1 MKQVSV
7 DNAAQIV
14 GVSTA
19 TIRNWTKAGHICPA
33 STRPLTFLEESVLN
47 LKKRI
52 YSSEFTRLK
61 NRANKAA
68 SETKFFPDEYANN
81 SSLALHIEQI
91 SSCVKENGF
100 ALEPTMFLC
109 ALHLLVDKGEVSQS
123 KNNDPFDLE
132 SCHSWARQSV
142 KNVMTDWRSSL
153 KIENKIQYSLLL
165 GLLSPHDEDDYLGLL
180 YQCISSEGAKSE
192 QGSYYTP
199 TKLVTDSLSHIKSPI
214 TTFLDPCCG
223 TGKFLIQAAE
233 AFELEP
239 VNILGFDLDQVATN
253 LARINLLLA
262 YRDKDFMPNIHCM
275 DSLSEL
281 ATGEIFCE
289 TNNLLGSIDA
299 IATNPPW
306 GAYKNDSIKRRLSET
321 ITTGE
326 TFSLFLEKSICLLRK
341 GGQLSFILPE
351 SILKIKTH
359 SDIRSLIFNET
370 RINVISLLGRQFTGV
385 YTPVIRLDLIK
396 EAPDENWLVTIE
408 NGQGLHQIAQSRF
421 KTNDNLTFDIHI
433 KSNDEVLLD
442 RIYSVE
448 HTTLSGNAE
457 WALGIV
463 TGDNKKYIKITR
475 DSWDEPIYR
484 GSDIHPYR
492 LGDSCSY
499 IRFEPERFQQ
509 VANVKYYR
517 APEKLI
523 YKFISKRLVF
533 AYDDKQSLSLNSAN
547 VLIPRI
553 PGMSIKVA
561 LAFLN
566 SSIFQ
571 YIFMKKFSTHKVLR
585 GDLEKLPFP
594 RIDADIHNTIENLA
608 DAAIAGDEYVEKL
621 RRTIF
626 QAFRLSEHDASIIN
640 NALNG

>member
-33 STRPLTFLEESVLN
+33 STRPLTFLEESVLD
-47 LKKRI
+47 LKKKI
-52 YSSEFTRLK
+52 NSNEFTRLK
-61 NRANKAA
+61 TRANKAA
-68 SETKFFPDEYANN
+68 SESRFFPEEYANN
-81 SSLALHIEQI
+81 STLALHIARI
-91 SSCVKENGF
+91 ISCVKDDGLEI
-100 ALEPTMFLC
+100 EPTMFLC
-109 ALHLLVDKGEVSQS
+109 ALHLLAGKGEVSQS
-123 KNNDPFDLE
+123 SNIDPFDLE
-132 SCHSWARQSV
+132 SCHSWTRQSV
-142 KNVMTDWRSSL
+142 KNVITEWRNSL
-153 KIENKIQYSLLL
+153 NIKLKNRYNNLYRLLC
-165 GLLSPHDEDDYLGLL
+165 SHEEEDYLGLT
-180 YQCISSEGAKSE
+180 YQSISSEGSKSE

-199 TKLVTDSLSHIKSPI
+199 TKLVSDSLSHFKSPI
-214 TTFLDPCCG
+214 ATFLDPCCG
-223 TGKFLIQAAE
+223 TGKYLIHAAKI
-233 AFELEP
+233 FHLEP
-239 VNILGFDLDQVATN
+239 VNILGFDLDPIAIN
-253 LARINLLLA
+253 IARVNLLLA
-262 YRDKDFMPNIHCM
+262 YRDRDFMPKIYCM

-306 GAYKNDSIKRRLSET
+306 GAYKNNSTKKKLSES

-326 TFSLFLEKSICLLRK
+326 TFSLFLEKSIRLLRN

-351 SILKIKTH
+351 SILKVRTH
-359 SDIRSLIFNET
+359 SDIRSLIFSET
-370 RINVISLLGRQFTGV
+370 RINTISLLGRQFTGV
-385 YTPVIRLDLIK
+385 YTPVIRLDLVK
-396 EAPDENWLVTIE
+396 ETPNEDWLVAIE
-408 NGQGLHQIAQSRF
+408 HGRNSHQVAQSRF
-421 KTNDNLTFDIHI
+421 RSNDNFTFDIHI
-433 KSNDEVLLD
+433 KSNDEELLD

-463 TGDNKKYIKITR
+463 TGDNKKYIKTTPELGT
-475 DSWDEPIYR
+475 EPIYR
-484 GSDIHPYR
+484 GSDVCPYR
-492 LGDSCSY
+492 LGDPRSY
-499 IRFEPERFQQ
+499 IHFEPEQFQQ
-509 VANVKYYR
+509 VASVKYYR

-523 YKFISKRLVF
+523 YKFISKSLAF
-533 AYDDKQSLSLNSAN
+533 AYDDKRCLSLNSAN

-566 SSIFQ
+566 SKVFQ

-594 RIDADIHNTIENLA
+594 LIGADTHNTIERLI
-608 DAAIAGDEYVEKL
+608 DSAIVSDEKIEDL
-621 RRTIF
+621 HRTIF
-626 QAFRLSEHDASIIN
+626 QAFRLNEQDAAVIN
-640 NALNG
+640 NTLNG